1 MKSLLLKFLMIGGV
15 IMSFAMFALGQSQ
28 TFSDPNSPYT
38 FELPEPTWKAVVK
51 PTATNPNV
59 EYVYGDRL
67 DGHLEIRKIAIKE
80 NETISDVIA
89 REQEQKL
96 QFLPG
101 YVAGKEE
108 NFAGFLRGKAFN
120 YEFTKFG
127 KTMSGRFYY
136 LKSDESTLYVLR
148 FTGLRDKLRTIRN
161 QVDSISRTF
170 KLKEEIKEN

>member
-1 MKSLLLKFLMIGGV
+1 MALV
-15 IMSFAMFALGQSQ
+15 VMSFAMLAFGQSQ

-67 DGHLEIRKIAIKE
+67 DGHLEIRKLAIKE
-80 NETISDVIA
+80 NETVSDVIA

-108 NFAGFLRGKAFN
+108 NFAGSLRGKAFN
-120 YEFTKFG
+120 YEYTKFG

-136 LKSDESTLYVLR
+136 LKSDESTIYVLR
-148 FTGLRDKLRTIRN
+148 FTGLRDKLRSIRN
-161 QVDSISRTF
+161 QIDSISRTF